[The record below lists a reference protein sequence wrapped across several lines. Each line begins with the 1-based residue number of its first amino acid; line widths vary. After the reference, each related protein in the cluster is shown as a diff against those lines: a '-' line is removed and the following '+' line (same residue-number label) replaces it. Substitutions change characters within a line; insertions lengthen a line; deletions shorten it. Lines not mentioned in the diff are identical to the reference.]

1 MKAIEIDEMLHK
13 IREER
18 SAERKGLTPEEKL
31 RLERELFERDK
42 TELGLK
48 TMKLPEKSKV

>member
-18 SAERKGLTPEEKL
+18 SAERRGLTPEEKL